1 MLEEHG
7 FQVVEV
13 SRKGY
18 EKGDVEEMVWW

>member
-18 EKGDVEEMVWW
+18 EKGDVEEMV